1 MESAQSLY
9 KGRVIRRRA
18 PDQASPSSAAVQA
31 VPPAVEIAHKQAA
44 AIVAAARAEAEG
56 LLASARDAA
65 EIELA
70 GRLAALDRDY
80 RRDLVDLQPRLAEL
94 VRRAVEEILDEMPPA
109 ALATK
114 LVKRALRDLPH
125 RDVVLRCAPGDVDRA
140 EIAVNAIRAEGAR
153 LVPAVTADPLI
164 EAEAWRLEAGGV
176 AIEIGAGAQVEML
189 SGVLSA
195 ALQDDIRLGPA

>member
-9 KGRVIRRRA
+9 KGRVIRRRD
-18 PDQASPSSAAVQA
+18 PDQAPLSSAAA
-31 VPPAVEIAHKQAA
+31 PAIPPAVETAQKQAA

-70 GRLAALDRDY
+70 GRLVELDRDY
-80 RRDLVDLQPRLAEL
+80 RRDLVDLQPRLAEV

-125 RDVVLRCAPGDVDRA
+125 RDVVLRCAPGDVERA
-140 EIAVNAIRAEGAR
+140 ELAANAIRADGAR
-153 LVPAVTADPLI
+153 VVPAVAADPQM
-164 EAEAWRLEAGGV
+164 EAGAWRLEAGGV